1 MCLLGL
7 GVTCK
12 KCCHYIEVLDDVY
25 NIVTDMVNVVVIAK
39 KIPSKGCGSIK
50 YIQLVFFAKYNQ
62 IDVYL

>member
-12 KCCHYIEVLDDVY
+12 KCWPYIEFLDNIY
-25 NIVTDMVNVVVIAK
+25 NIVTDMFIVVVISQ

-50 YIQLVFFAKYNQ
+50 YIQLVFCK
-62 IDVYL
+62 I